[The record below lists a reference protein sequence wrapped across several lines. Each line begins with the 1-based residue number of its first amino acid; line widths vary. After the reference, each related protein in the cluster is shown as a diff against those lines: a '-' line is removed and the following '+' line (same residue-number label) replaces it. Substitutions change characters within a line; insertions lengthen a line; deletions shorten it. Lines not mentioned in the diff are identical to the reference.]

1 MPAQARSALTVESTS
16 RIAAAPGAK
25 LLGPD
30 SEKITGP
37 NRPTDRPSG
46 DRPREVK
53 QDVSRRPGR
62 GRVRDRHKG
71 ERGGGRD
78 GGRGRKA
85 AMQQLFCP
93 KFGLT
98 VFFRVRLGGLAV
110 CCSLAP
116 SFSRLL
122 PVLCCAVYV
131 RVCVCVYHLA

>member
-1 MPAQARSALTVESTS
+1 MYLDDLDEDEYE
-16 RIAAAPGAK
+16 IAIKVSEAADATA
-25 LLGPD
+25 D
-30 SEKITGP
+30 AA
-37 NRPTDRPSG
+37 
-46 DRPREVK
+46 
-53 QDVSRRPGR
+53 
-62 GRVRDRHKG
+62 
-71 ERGGGRD
+71 
-78 GGRGRKA
+78 GRKA

-131 RVCVCVYHLA
+131 RVCVCIILPNGKI